1 MGSSALSTAESPVP
15 LAVRKTWKM
24 TFSRLSLK
32 KKDIP
37 EDSVEELWEEV
48 GRLLPAR
55 CVI

>member
-1 MGSSALSTAESPVP
+1 MGSSALSTAESLVP

-37 EDSVEELWEEV
+37 EDSVEEPWEEA

-55 CVI
+55 CMI